1 MLIKK
6 HIDSLTGNVTIK
18 TLLGVEQAIKY
29 STLTKYCTGGLF
41 SELKVNLKDKNLD
54 RKEEKCKCKK
64 KKKKKSNAIWN
75 LRFFRP
81 CYWKF
86 RKPFPS
92 KVAVRILFLKNICST
107 NFNIIIKENLVKTVF
122 PPLCGFPSLRTLI
135 SETYK
140 NYTRIIWR
148 FKTPVLTYVLL
159 KLNLRNLV

>member
-1 MLIKK
+1 M
-6 HIDSLTGNVTIK
+6 
-18 TLLGVEQAIKY
+18 
-29 STLTKYCTGGLF
+29 
-41 SELKVNLKDKNLD
+41 
-54 RKEEKCKCKK
+54 
-64 KKKKKSNAIWN
+64 
-75 LRFFRP
+75 RFFRP

-159 KLNLRNLV
+159 KLNLRDLVLEHSWKKVYSRTTTKWISLLYSEHGFCQQNGPETVQVQDWKDGGGPRLFKW